1 MGGGRKGVDAAQE
14 RNRSIAIDLLAEVNY
29 DEFLTSLL
37 M

>member
-1 MGGGRKGVDAAQE
+1 MLHKNE
-14 RNRSIAIDLLAEVNY
+14 NRSIGINLLAEVNY